1 MKVKFI
7 RSVVGPGG
15 QDCAEGDVL
24 DLSNTDA
31 TRVIKD
37 GDAVAVTEEGEP
49 KKTGKAK

>member
-15 QDCAEGDVL
+15 VDCPAGEIL
-24 DLSNTDA
+24 DLTPTDA
-31 TRVIKD
+31 TRAIKD
-37 GDAVAVTEEGEP
+37 GDAIAVTDEGEP